1 MMKFLRKNYIK
12 LIIILVLM
20 IGVPIGIDLVRAN
33 FEYQYETISAPPKL
47 YVLDKNGN
55 KIELVLASYTI
66 DTLDQTKEEVIVED
80 YYNYDFKDN
89 NKLISFEDQSYEI
102 VTDSNINFE
111 NYEFEVKD
119 VDKRDVSFSGYSVTG
134 NKYLRQTQEKTGE
147 YLNIFRI
154 YTSDKSFYGTYIYKE
169 LIIESS
175 NVYKNGIYNISL
187 SDENNVKNVLE
198 KIKYNKFLNSY
209 KIENDML
216 ILEYNLQLPEKLLKE
231 IAKSLFVCINDLN
244 EVKILTNKDAN
255 IKTEIKNIN
264 TYDYEVLPYK
274 NYTFKRDEL
283 NLETISIQKIKEY
296 LGV

>member
-1 MMKFLRKNYIK
+1 MKFLRKNYIK
-12 LIIILVLM
+12 LIIIFVLM
-20 IGVPIGIDLVRAN
+20 VGIPIGIDLVRAN

-89 NKLISFEDQSYEI
+89 NKLISFEEQSYEI
-102 VTDSNINFE
+102 FTDSNINLE

-119 VDKRDVSFSGYSVTG
+119 VDKRDVSYSNGSVTG
-134 NKYLRQTQEKTGE
+134 NVYCRQTQEKTGE

-187 SDENNVKNVLE
+187 SNENNIKNVLE
-198 KIKYNKFLNSY
+198 KIKYNKFLKSY
-209 KIENDML
+209 KIEDDML
-216 ILEYNLQLPEKLLKE
+216 ILEYNLQLPEELLKE
-231 IAKSLFVCINDLN
+231 IAKSLFVCINDLA
-244 EVKILTNKDAN
+244 EVKILTNEDAN

-264 TYDYEVLPYK
+264 SYDYEVLPYK
-274 NYTFKRDEL
+274 DYTFKRDEL
-283 NLETISIQKIKEY
+283 NLETISIHKIKEY

>member
-1 MMKFLRKNYIK
+1 MKFLRKNYIK
-12 LIIILVLM
+12 LIIIFVLM
-20 IGVPIGIDLVRAN
+20 VGIPIGIDLVRAN

-89 NKLISFEDQSYEI
+89 NKLISFEEQSYEI
-102 VTDSNINFE
+102 FTDSNINLE

-119 VDKRDVSFSGYSVTG
+119 VDKRDVSYSNGSVTG
-134 NKYLRQTQEKTGE
+134 NVYCRQTQEKTGE

-187 SDENNVKNVLE
+187 SNENNIKNVLE
-198 KIKYNKFLNSY
+198 KIKYNKFLKSY

-216 ILEYNLQLPEKLLKE
+216 ILEYNLQLPEELLKE

-244 EVKILTNKDAN
+244 EVKILTNEDAN

-264 TYDYEVLPYK
+264 SYDYEILPHK
-274 NYTFKRDEL
+274 DYTFKRDEL
-283 NLETISIQKIKEY
+283 NLETISIHKIKEY

>member
-1 MMKFLRKNYIK
+1 MKFLRKNYIK
-12 LIIILVLM
+12 LIIIFVLM
-20 IGVPIGIDLVRAN
+20 VGIPIGIDLVRAN

-89 NKLISFEDQSYEI
+89 NKLINFEEQSYEI
-102 VTDSNINFE
+102 FTDSNINLE

-119 VDKRDVSFSGYSVTG
+119 IDKRDVSYSNGSVTG
-134 NKYLRQTQEKTGE
+134 NVYCRQTQEKTGE

-187 SDENNVKNVLE
+187 SDENNIKNVLE
-198 KIKYNKFLNSY
+198 KIKYNKFLKLY

-216 ILEYNLQLPEKLLKE
+216 ILEYNLQLPEELLKE

-244 EVKILTNKDAN
+244 EVKILTNEDAN

-264 TYDYEVLPYK
+264 SYDYEVLPYK
-274 NYTFKRDEL
+274 DYTFKRDEL
-283 NLETISIQKIKEY
+283 NLETISIHKIKEY